1 MIVSYYNNKE
11 YYNHNITNI
20 NGIKQKK
27 KTKEIINS

>member
-27 KTKEIINS
+27 KQKKL